1 MFVHHQINN
10 NSGINII
17 YKQSSTICIAK
28 LLYTIM
34 MLTVITLLAGCNS
47 PAKGVY
53 NDSDYNEAVS
63 TAKTTPF
70 GAYPD
75 TIEYTLG
82 KMTSVN
88 NSNMPA
94 MDTYTDNAYTRYIK
108 SVLNVQNVDVFEA
121 NDSQYNTNVSMAVS
135 MNRLPDIMVVS
146 SQSELEQLIENGM
159 IEDLTDSYN
168 NCLTDRIKS
177 MYASYGS
184 ALMDMVTYD
193 GKIMALPETNI
204 TDGPNLV
211 WLRKDWMDILGLSE
225 PRTVDDVVNIVRH
238 FITYDPGNNGVAE
251 DGSSNTVGLVVDTSV
266 AGECGYSSEFLLD
279 IIFASF
285 NAYPKQWIENDDG
298 QIVYGSVTD
307 EAKNALEY
315 INQLYNEKIIDND
328 FLLRTSTNI
337 CELIENGLCGSFFGP
352 WWAPNNPL
360 ANAVSINPDSNW
372 QPYLISTGDNVTEY
386 HSQNPCYKYVVVRKG
401 YEYPEIAAKMISVMF
416 DKIRFDCADSE
427 EFDNYYQL
435 NVEPTARPLSINV
448 DYNNAL
454 SICYRNISDAIE
466 GRKDSDN
473 LELLER
479 SYYNA
484 CKSYLNN
491 TGLANTSYE
500 YNTDDSYKEYSQSGR
515 KGTTSTQWAAYM
527 SRIKACRLLDE
538 GNIVIKQSLYF
549 KTTDT
554 MKNRWWKLKSLEKE
568 AYLKI
573 ISGEADIDYFDT
585 FVSEWNAQGGIIIT
599 EEVRENI
606 VR

>member
-1 MFVHHQINN
+1 MSLCQEQLKADRNRWKNIMFVHHQINN

-211 WLRKDWMDILGLSE
+211 WLRKDWMDILGTF
-225 PRTVDDVVNIVRH
+225 RT
-238 FITYDPGNNGVAE
+238 
-251 DGSSNTVGLVVDTSV
+251 
-266 AGECGYSSEFLLD
+266 
-279 IIFASF
+279 
-285 NAYPKQWIENDDG
+285 AY
-298 QIVYGSVTD
+298 
-307 EAKNALEY
+307 
-315 INQLYNEKIIDND
+315 
-328 FLLRTSTNI
+328 
-337 CELIENGLCGSFFGP
+337 
-352 WWAPNNPL
+352 
-360 ANAVSINPDSNW
+360 
-372 QPYLISTGDNVTEY
+372 
-386 HSQNPCYKYVVVRKG
+386 
-401 YEYPEIAAKMISVMF
+401 
-416 DKIRFDCADSE
+416 
-427 EFDNYYQL
+427 
-435 NVEPTARPLSINV
+435 
-448 DYNNAL
+448 
-454 SICYRNISDAIE
+454 
-466 GRKDSDN
+466 
-473 LELLER
+473 
-479 SYYNA
+479 
-484 CKSYLNN
+484 
-491 TGLANTSYE
+491 
-500 YNTDDSYKEYSQSGR
+500 
-515 KGTTSTQWAAYM
+515 
-527 SRIKACRLLDE
+527 CR
-538 GNIVIKQSLYF
+538 
-549 KTTDT
+549 
-554 MKNRWWKLKSLEKE
+554 RCC
-568 AYLKI
+568 
-573 ISGEADIDYFDT
+573 
-585 FVSEWNAQGGIIIT
+585 
-599 EEVRENI
+599 
-606 VR
+606 